1 MGCSTVVASAD
12 VVGHLHE
19 QFGDSQH
26 GGALLWVADTLR
38 CCDAVLRPVSVILSV
53 WHRASVLRE
62 PISLRRTLAYF
73 GRSGWKR

>member
-1 MGCSTVVASAD
+1 
-12 VVGHLHE
+12 
-19 QFGDSQH
+19 
-26 GGALLWVADTLR
+26 LWVADTLR